1 MKNKN
6 IGMFFK
12 NKKGAGFFE
21 YALLALVAVA
31 LMALVYTLFSD
42 RINDIFDGQV
52 KDVKITPVP
61 AKTA

>member
-6 IGMFFK
+6 IGLLK

-52 KDVKITPVP
+52 KDVKITPVTP
-61 AKTA
+61 KTN

>member
-6 IGMFFK
+6 IGLFLK

-61 AKTA
+61 AITN